1 MSSYI
6 GGGAVDG
13 KLNIH
18 IRGTKRD
25 DIRLGRIA
33 MDIVGIEGT

>member
-1 MSSYI
+1 M
-6 GGGAVDG
+6 DG

-33 MDIVGIEGT
+33 IDVVGVEGMCC